1 MDDLRDCFKIA
12 AVIMFGRL
20 STFHF
25 IYLIGKMLPQNL
37 IEPVHEISHYF
48 TEEIVL
54 ILKEKIQCSC
64 GHTRLLADSSEGCP
78 RKPFLHKFFFSTL
91 DQVYLRLAVMY
102 LLSCHGTLPVNKN
115 AT

>member
-25 IYLIGKMLPQNL
+25 IYLKGKMLPQNL

-48 TEEIVL
+48 TEQVVF
-54 ILKEKIQCSC
+54 ILKEKIQRSC
-64 GHTRLLADSSEGCP
+64 GHARLLTNPSQRCP
-78 RKPFLHKFFFSTL
+78 HKSFIHKFLFGTL
-91 DQVYLRLAVMY
+91 EQVCLCLVVVY
-102 LLSCHGTLPVNKN
+102 LLSCHGISL
-115 AT
+115 